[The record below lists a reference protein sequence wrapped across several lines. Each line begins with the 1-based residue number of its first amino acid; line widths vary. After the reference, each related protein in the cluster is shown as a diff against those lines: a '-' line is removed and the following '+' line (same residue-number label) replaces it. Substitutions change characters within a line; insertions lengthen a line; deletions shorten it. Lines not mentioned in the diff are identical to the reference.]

1 MSMIAHERIKT
12 NIETLENAVQQH
24 TSGAENN
31 THNYACKKSAQ
42 LDTLLFTAPY
52 FLIDADN
59 HKVSDMLT
67 TRPEH
72 TQQPIVGTLHPNVL
86 AIDFDLDTADEADWA
101 LHHLITWCEDRSTWY
116 AHRAS
121 GGGPGRV
128 HFLALPRKEYR
139 DELANYIEQLRIE
152 LGATKTQIDVRDK
165 LRLLSSPHRHGHSR
179 GRLVTAWATP
189 PAELLHGTPRP
200 RQRRTLSSP
209 VHDTSDQLTERQRHL
224 AATLDCQEAID
235 QTRSGIEFLIALRL
249 KALGATADAAF
260 NALCDPTLRDDIG
273 KAAEKGYTWFYT
285 HVWEKINV
293 EPAISAKTYDWATYA
308 LPMSRAV
315 RESWGHWPTRHKH
328 TVEHV
333 AVVAAARIGAHGAA
347 GGPLPLRDL
356 VEDTGID
363 KDTVSAALKTLRET
377 GLLIRTKRFRI
388 TEESVANSSDHYALA
403 IELAPT
409 SLTPTTSL
417 YTPLPHAPAAPL
429 WLALP
434 PAALS
439 ATLTLMH
446 SGQALTLTN
455 LLQLTG
461 YKFQTQPSTRQKA
474 LGRALLQTMEDHGLL
489 ATTDQDTYELHTTSQ
504 DTEKSAAGLDK
515 WTELRAKHRKERKT
529 FREAVTA
536 IYEKAR
542 ELKAAWNKA
551 RAEAIERT
559 KQHRRAGQLA
569 WWASLTPASRERRSE
584 IYKET
589 WWNSTEEERQ
599 VRQAKIDASRPA
611 TDPPLTRFIPAPP
624 TAVLTIARPLHHHRH
639 YSPSSIPT
647 RSPVPTT
654 RGNWILS
661 MAKRSAAERGSPIV
675 SEPSAR

>member
-1 MSMIAHERIKT
+1 MSMIAPERIKT
-12 NIETLENAVQQH
+12 SRETLENAVQQH
-24 TSGAENN
+24 TSGEENS
-31 THNYACKKSAQ
+31 THNHACRKSAQ
-42 LDTLLFTAPY
+42 LDSLLFTAPY
-52 FLIDADN
+52 FLIDAEN
-59 HKVSDMLT
+59 HKTSDMLT
-67 TRPEH
+67 TRPAH
-72 TQQPIVGTLHPNVL
+72 TQQPIVGTLHPNVV
-86 AIDFDLDTADEADWA
+86 AIDFDLCTEEETDWA

-128 HFLALPRKEYR
+128 HFLALPRKEHR
-139 DELANYIEQLRIE
+139 DELASYIEQLRIE

-165 LRLLSSPHRHGHSR
+165 LRLLSSPHRHGHAR

-189 PAELLHGTPRP
+189 PAELLPGTPRP
-200 RQRRTLSSP
+200 RQHPNSSAP
-209 VHDTSDQLTERQRHL
+209 AHDTADQLTERQRHL

-235 QTRSGIEFLIALRL
+235 QTRSGIEFLITLRL
-249 KALGATADAAF
+249 KALGATADAVF

-273 KAAEKGYTWFYT
+273 KAAENGYTWFYT
-285 HVWEKINV
+285 HVWEKIDV

-315 RESWGHWPTRHKH
+315 RGAWGNWPTRHKH

-347 GGPLPLRDL
+347 GGPLPIRDL

-388 TEESVANSSDHYALA
+388 TEESVATSSDHYALA
-403 IELAPT
+403 IELEPT

-417 YTPLPHAPAAPL
+417 YTQFPYAPAAPL

-446 SGQALTLTN
+446 SGQALTLAN

-474 LGRALLQTMEDHGLL
+474 LGRALLRTMEDHGLL

-515 WTELRAKHRKERKT
+515 WNELRAQHRDERKT
-529 FREAVTA
+529 FRAAVVA
-536 IYEKAR
+536 VYEKAR
-542 ELKAAWNKA
+542 EIKAEWKKA
-551 RAEAIERT
+551 QLEAIERN
-559 KQHRRAGQLA
+559 KQQRRAGQER
-569 WWASLTPASRERRSE
+569 WWAALSPERRERRRE
-584 IYKET
+584 IFKEMWHNAT
-589 WWNSTEEERQ
+589 AEERQ
-599 VRQAKIDASRPA
+599 VRLAKIEASRPT
-611 TDPPLTRFIPAPP
+611 TDPALYD
-624 TAVLTIARPLHHHRH
+624 L
-639 YSPSSIPT
+639 
-647 RSPVPTT
+647 
-654 RGNWILS
+654 
-661 MAKRSAAERGSPIV
+661 AA
-675 SEPSAR
+675 

>member
-1 MSMIAHERIKT
+1 MSIIAPT
-12 NIETLENAVQQH
+12 NRRATLTAPSSSPDILTPPWTKQ
-24 TSGAENN
+24 
-31 THNYACKKSAQ
+31 AQ
-42 LDTLLFTAPY
+42 GYDTELFTAPY

-59 HKVSDMLT
+59 RKTSAMLDEYPGDT
-67 TRPEH
+67 AG
-72 TQQPIVGTLHPNVL
+72 PIVGTVHPRVV
-86 AIDFDLDTADEADWA
+86 AIDIDLDDEDATDWL
-101 LHHLITWCEDRSTWY
+101 LHHLIAWCEDTTTWY
-116 AHRAS
+116 IHRAS
-121 GGGPGRV
+121 GGGPGRR
-128 HFLALPRKEYR
+128 HFLALPQPAHRDKLQALIEELR
-139 DELANYIEQLRIE
+139 DELV
-152 LGATKTQIDVRDK
+152 ATKTQIDVRGT
-165 LRLLSSPHRHGHSR
+165 LRLLSSPHRHGHERGPLTTAPWRLPANLLSDTDGGRSAKRTQR
-179 GRLVTAWATP
+179 GRRAVPARTGDELTP
-189 PAELLHGTPRP
+189 
-200 RQRRTLSSP
+200 
-209 VHDTSDQLTERQRHL
+209 RQRHL

-249 KALGATADAAF
+249 KALGATADAVF

-273 KAAEKGYTWFYT
+273 KAAEKGYNWFYT

-315 RESWGHWPTRHKH
+315 REAWGHWPTRHKH

-333 AVVAAARIGAHGAA
+333 AVVAAARIGSHGAA

-403 IELAPT
+403 IELEPP

-417 YTPLPHAPAAPL
+417 YTPLTHAPAAPL

-515 WTELRAKHRKERKT
+515 WTELRAKHRKERNT

-542 ELKAAWNKA
+542 EFKAAWTKA

-611 TDPPLTRFIPAPP
+611 TDPPLTRFIPAPL

-639 YSPSSIPT
+639 YSPSSIPA

-675 SEPSAR
+675 SESSAR